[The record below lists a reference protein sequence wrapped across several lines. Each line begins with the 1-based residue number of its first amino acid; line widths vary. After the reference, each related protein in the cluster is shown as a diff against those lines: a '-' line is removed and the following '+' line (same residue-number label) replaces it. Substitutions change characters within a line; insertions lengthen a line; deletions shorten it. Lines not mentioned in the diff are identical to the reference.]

1 LGVVVVPVG
10 GLGTRLLPAT
20 KEQPKEMLPVF
31 SAAQGGS
38 VCLKPLVQLIFED
51 LFKLGFRVFCFVT
64 GKGKRAIEDH
74 FTPDYGFLN
83 WLKGRGASTYSEL
96 ERFYDMIG
104 ESSFIWVNQP
114 SPRGFGD
121 AVLRGGSVVAAD
133 WFMVQAGDTYVLGD
147 GSSYRALMDVFHG
160 RGADAALLVEELE
173 DPRSKGV
180 VKVKGGGGGVYEV
193 LEALEKPAHPPSR
206 LAIVPIYLFKRR
218 ILNLLEDLKPSVGGE
233 VQLTDAISQLI
244 DEGGS
249 VYAVKLREGERALDV
264 GDPATY
270 WRALKDTSRSVG
282 LSLGDDHS

>member
-1 LGVVVVPVG
+1 
-10 GLGTRLLPAT
+10 LGTRLLPAT

-31 SAAQGGS
+31 SAARGGF

-74 FTPDYGFLN
+74 FTPDYGFLT
-83 WLKGRGASTYSEL
+83 WLKGKGVNAYGEL
-96 ERFYDMIG
+96 ERFYELIG

-114 SPRGFGD
+114 SARGFGD
-121 AVLRGGSVVAAD
+121 AVLRAGRAVAAD
-133 WFMVQAGDTYVLGD
+133 WFMVQAGDTYLLGE
-147 GSSYRALMDVFHG
+147 GSSYGALMETFHG
-160 RGADAALLVEELE
+160 KRADAAFLVEELE
-173 DPRSKGV
+173 DPSSKGV
-180 VKVKGGGGGVYEV
+180 VKVRSGGEGVYEV
-193 LEALEKPAHPPSR
+193 LEALEKPAHPPSK

-218 ILNLLEDLKPSVGGE
+218 ILNLLEGLKPSIGGE
-233 VQLTDAISQLI
+233 VQLTDAISRLI

-270 WRALKDTSRSVG
+270 WKALRDTSRSVG
-282 LSLGDDHS
+282 LSLSDDHS